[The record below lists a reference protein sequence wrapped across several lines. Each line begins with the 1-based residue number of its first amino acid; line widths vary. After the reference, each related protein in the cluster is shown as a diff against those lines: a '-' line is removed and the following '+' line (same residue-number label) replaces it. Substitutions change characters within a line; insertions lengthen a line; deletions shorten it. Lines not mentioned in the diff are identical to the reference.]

1 MKVMHVGQ
9 QVRATHGLTSSHPSG
24 WIVSRGTHGVVTKVV
39 SSEPMLYTAEFR
51 VFDGEARLVSV
62 KGVSSRDIVPLVPAQ
77 RVPDPTLSMVS

>member
-24 WIVSRGTHGVVTKVV
+24 WIVSRGTHRVVTRVV
-39 SSEPMLYTAEFR
+39 TSEPMLYTAEFR
-51 VFDGEARLVSV
+51 VFDGEARSVSV